1 MLHRFAVL
9 ALVVVSLVKMHWLQL
24 VLHQHPLPRQHLLL
38 LHQQL
43 RPRPLH
49 PLLVQHHVLLL
60 ERVMKSLRCQRFVRP
75 PAHTWWQ
82 AWVPAQQHSAWWKW
96 TLQMSTPHVVA

>member
-24 VLHQHPLPRQHLLL
+24 VLHQQLRL

-43 RPRPLH
+43 LH
-49 PLLVQHHVLLL
+49 LL
-60 ERVMKSLRCQRFVRP
+60 
-75 PAHTWWQ
+75 
-82 AWVPAQQHSAWWKW
+82 
-96 TLQMSTPHVVA
+96 